1 MATKGRTPTPKSQ
14 YEISAGSPQNL
25 NRGVKNSFRD
35 DTTKPFSIEFKDIDE
50 SLMYYFQN
58 VIKPFVIQNGQR
70 IAVPVIYGSPERWKS
85 IQRDGYY
92 RDKEGRIMAP
102 LITFKRNSITPI
114 KGQYNKLD
122 ANNPAN
128 IAYFQKKYN
137 KQNAYDKFN
146 ILNNRVPIN
155 EYYAIVVPNY
165 VTISY
170 SCVIMT
176 YYMEQL
182 NKIVESVTYASDSY
196 WGNPERFKFKTT
208 IDSITTITELTTGE
222 DRVAKATFDIS
233 MNGYIIPDIPQKDLN
248 VDKKVF
254 STGQF
259 VVDTETIVNLNN
271 VVNNNRPQKYI
282 DTNNPQNTDTSN
294 F

>member
-14 YEISAGSPQNL
+14 YEISTGQAKEL
-25 NRGVKNSFRD
+25 NRGNKNSFKG

-50 SLMYYFQN
+50 SIMYYFQN

-70 IAVPVIYGSPERWKS
+70 VAVPVIYGSPERWKS

-92 RDKEGRIMAP
+92 RDKEGKIMAP
-102 LITFKRNSITPI
+102 IIMFKRNSVTPV

-122 ANNPAN
+122 ANNPIN
-128 IAYFQKKYN
+128 VAYFQKRYN

-155 EYYAIVVPNY
+155 EFYAVVVPNH
-165 VTISY
+165 VTVSY
-170 SCVIMT
+170 SCIVMT

-196 WGNPERFKFKTT
+196 WGNPERFKFKAN
-208 IDSITTITELTTGE
+208 IDSIATVTELTDGT
-222 DRVAKATFDIS
+222 DRIAKATFDIS
-233 MNGYIIPDIPQKDLN
+233 MNGYIIPDIPQKDLT

-254 STGQF
+254 SVGQF
-259 VVDTETIVNLNN
+259 VVETET
-271 VVNNNRPQKYI
+271 VVDINGINNRPQKTTDI
-282 DTNNPQNTDTSN
+282 KNPQNTDTGN

>member
-1 MATKGRTPTPKSQ
+1 MANKGKIPTPKSQ
-14 YEISAGSPQNL
+14 YEISTGQSKEL
-25 NRGVKNSFRD
+25 NRRTKNSFKG
-35 DTTKPFSIEFKDIDE
+35 DTTKPFSVEFKDIDE
-50 SLMYYFQN
+50 SIMYYFQN

-70 IAVPVIYGSPERWKS
+70 VAVPVIYGSPERWKS
-85 IQRDGYY
+85 LQRDGYY
-92 RDKEGRIMAP
+92 RDREGKIMAP
-102 LITFKRNSITPI
+102 IIMFKRNNITPI

-128 IAYFQKKYN
+128 IAYYQKKYN

-155 EYYAIVVPNY
+155 EYYAVVVPNY
-165 VTISY
+165 VTVSY
-170 SCVIMT
+170 SCAVMT

-196 WGNPERFKFKTT
+196 WGDPERFKFRST
-208 IDSITTITELTTGE
+208 IDSIATVTELTNDT
-222 DRVAKATFDIS
+222 DRIAKATFDIS
-233 MNGYIIPDIPQKDLN
+233 LSGYIIPDVPQKDLT

-259 VVDTETIVNLNN
+259 VVETET
-271 VVNNNRPQKYI
+271 VVNINNINNRP
-282 DTNNPQNTDTSN
+282 
-294 F
+294 

>member
-14 YEISAGSPQNL
+14 YEISTGSPQDL

-70 IAVPVIYGSPERWKS
+70 VAVPIIYGSPERWKS

-92 RDKEGRIMAP
+92 RDKEGKIMAP

-122 ANNPAN
+122 ANNPSN

-196 WGNPERFKFKTT
+196 WGNPERFKFRTT

-222 DRVAKATFDIS
+222 DRVAKATFDVS

-259 VVDTETIVNLNN
+259 VVDAETIVNLNN

>member
-1 MATKGRTPTPKSQ
+1 MATKGRKPTPKSQ
-14 YEISAGSPQNL
+14 YEISTGEAKEL
-25 NRGVKNSFRD
+25 NRGRKNSFKG

-50 SLMYYFQN
+50 SIMYYFQN

-70 IAVPVIYGSPERWKS
+70 LPVPVIYGSPERWKS
-85 IQRDGYY
+85 FQRDGYY
-92 RDKEGRIMAP
+92 RDQNGRLLAP
-102 LITFKRNSITPI
+102 LIMFKRNSVTPI

-122 ANNPAN
+122 ANNPIN
-128 IAYFQKKYN
+128 VAYFQKKYN

-155 EYYAIVVPNY
+155 ESYAVVVPNHIT
-165 VTISY
+165 VSY
-170 SCVIMT
+170 SCAIMT

-196 WGNPERFKFKTT
+196 WGNPERFKFKAN
-208 IDSITTITELTTGE
+208 IDSIATLTELVDGK
-222 DRVAKATFDIS
+222 DRIARATFDIS
-233 MNGYIIPDIPQKDLN
+233 MNGYIIPNIPQKDLT

-259 VVDTETIVNLNN
+259 VVEAET
-271 VVNNNRPQKYI
+271 VVNINEINSRPKK
-282 DTNNPQNTDTSN
+282 
-294 F
+294 

>member
-1 MATKGRTPTPKSQ
+1 MANKGKTPTPKSQ
-14 YEISAGSPQNL
+14 YEISTGQSKEL
-25 NRGVKNSFRD
+25 NRGTKNSFKG
-35 DTTKPFSIEFKDIDE
+35 DTTKPFSVEFKDIDE
-50 SLMYYFQN
+50 SIMYYFQN

-70 IAVPVIYGSPERWKS
+70 VAVPVIYGSPERWKS
-85 IQRDGYY
+85 LQRDGYY
-92 RDKEGRIMAP
+92 RDREGKIMAP
-102 LITFKRNSITPI
+102 IIMFKRNSITPI

-128 IAYFQKKYN
+128 IAYYQKKYN

-155 EYYAIVVPNY
+155 EYYAVVVPNY
-165 VTISY
+165 VTVSY
-170 SCVIMT
+170 SCAVMT

-196 WGNPERFKFKTT
+196 WGDPERFKFRST
-208 IDSITTITELTTGE
+208 IDSIATVTELTNDT
-222 DRVAKATFDIS
+222 DRIAKATFDIS
-233 MNGYIIPDIPQKDLN
+233 LSGYIIPDVPQKDLT

-259 VVDTETIVNLNN
+259 VVETET
-271 VVNNNRPQKYI
+271 VVNINNINNRP
-282 DTNNPQNTDTSN
+282 
-294 F
+294 

>member
-1 MATKGRTPTPKSQ
+1 MANKGKTPTPKSQ
-14 YEISAGSPQNL
+14 YEISTGQSKEL
-25 NRGVKNSFRD
+25 NRGTKNSFKG
-35 DTTKPFSIEFKDIDE
+35 DTTKPFSVEFKDIDE
-50 SLMYYFQN
+50 SIMYYFQN

-70 IAVPVIYGSPERWKS
+70 VAVPVIYGSPERWKS
-85 IQRDGYY
+85 LQRDGYY
-92 RDKEGRIMAP
+92 RDREGKIMAP
-102 LITFKRNSITPI
+102 IIMFKRNSITPI

-128 IAYFQKKYN
+128 IAYYQKKYN

-155 EYYAIVVPNY
+155 EYYAVVVPNY
-165 VTISY
+165 VTVSY
-170 SCVIMT
+170 SCAVMT

-196 WGNPERFKFKTT
+196 WGDPERFKFRTT
-208 IDSITTITELTTGE
+208 IDSIATVTELTNDT
-222 DRVAKATFDIS
+222 DRIAKATFDIS
-233 MNGYIIPDIPQKDLN
+233 LSGYIIPDVPQKDLT

-259 VVDTETIVNLNN
+259 VVETET
-271 VVNNNRPQKYI
+271 VVDINGINNRP
-282 DTNNPQNTDTSN
+282 
-294 F
+294 